1 MARRSTGAEGTTTLE
16 VLRAQEAGDLDFLI
30 DCLATGDRVAR
41 VAAAGALGDLGV
53 RKSVDALLRCAQA
66 RDWFLRA
73 TAITALGKIG
83 DAAVTERIAQVG
95 NEDESLY
102 VRLAAAEAL
111 LALNDPRATGAFTG
125 VATGEVQRPR
135 LLEERIAERS
145 ARQTALKRLVD
156 LGVAESVPSLRA
168 AARRGRPSD
177 RIRTRIA
184 IWRLSR

>member
-16 VLRAQEAGDLDFLI
+16 VRRAQEAGDLDFLI

-83 DAAVTERIAQVG
+83 DAPPMGVLTWKRRERNSRCHAVQ
-95 NEDESLY
+95 ESH
-102 VRLAAAEAL
+102 
-111 LALNDPRATGAFTG
+111 AT
-125 VATGEVQRPR
+125 
-135 LLEERIAERS
+135 
-145 ARQTALKRLVD
+145 
-156 LGVAESVPSLRA
+156 PS
-168 AARRGRPSD
+168 P
-177 RIRTRIA
+177 
-184 IWRLSR
+184 